1 MSVKDGRARAA
12 LTRRAGTDTA
22 RRSTRRGF
30 LLAAA
35 GACCALLILT
45 APVGAASQPSTSV
58 PRIGFLR
65 HGSPPDPFAEGFRQG
80 LRDLGYIE
88 GKNIVVEYRWTEGK
102 IERVPE
108 LAQDLV
114 HRKVRVIV
122 GSGEPVLHALKNATA
137 TIPIVMGTSQ
147 DPVGSGFV
155 ASLARPGG
163 NITGMTSNS
172 AELAGKR
179 LELLKQAFPS
189 ASRIAVLWD
198 QGVSPAQLRS
208 TEKMSRSLGLQFQS
222 LEVRGPGD
230 LESVIATTRK
240 ERAGAIVVLGSATLF
255 AQRNELAAFVDRA
268 RLPAIYSHGGFVE
281 AGGLMSYGAHFPEAF
296 RRAASYVDRILN
308 GAKPGDL
315 PVEQASRFEL
325 VVNMKTA
332 KALGITI
339 PEKVLVRADRVIE

>member
-1 MSVKDGRARAA
+1 MDMPCH
-12 LTRRAGTDTA
+12 T
-22 RRSTRRGF
+22 TRRGF

-35 GACCALLILT
+35 GTCGAALLLA
-45 APVGAASQPSTSV
+45 APALAASPPPSSV
-58 PRIGFLR
+58 PRVGFLR

-80 LRDLGYIE
+80 LRELGYIE

-114 HRKVRVIV
+114 RGKVRVIV
-122 GSGEPVLHALKNATA
+122 GSGEPVLYALKKATA

-163 NITGMTSNS
+163 NITGMTSNA

-179 LELLKQAFPS
+179 LELLKQAFPN

-198 QGVSPAQLRS
+198 QGVGPDQLRS
-208 TEKMSRSLGLQFQS
+208 TEKMSGAFGLQFRS
-222 LEVRGPGD
+222 LEVRSPGD
-230 LESVIATTRK
+230 LERVIATAQK
-240 ERAGAIVVLGSATLF
+240 ERIGAFVVLGSTTLF
-255 AQRNELAAFVDRA
+255 AQRSELAALVGRA
-268 RLPAIYSHGGFVE
+268 RLPAMYSQGGFVE
-281 AGGLMSYGAHFPEAF
+281 AGGLMSYGAHLPELF
-296 RRAASYVDRILN
+296 RRAASYVDRILK
-308 GAKPGDL
+308 GATPGDL

-325 VVNMKTA
+325 VVNMKAA